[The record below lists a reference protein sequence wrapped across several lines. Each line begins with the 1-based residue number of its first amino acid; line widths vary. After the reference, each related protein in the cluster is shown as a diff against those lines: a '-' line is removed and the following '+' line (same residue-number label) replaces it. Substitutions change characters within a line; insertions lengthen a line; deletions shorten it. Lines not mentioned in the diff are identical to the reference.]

1 MRLSK
6 QPLVVIV
13 CGLILAP
20 VPTPLE
26 AAEEAVCCADAD
38 GGDQLVSSWR
48 SGAGLLPPEIPARV
62 EPTLLTPLLRRG
74 FFEREREMVQRILH
88 GADAVWPRFVDR
100 GWVEEILRVGPQR
113 SLDNVL
119 LWHCVGSESWV
130 GRHGWTAASRH
141 RNDTTVSLTES
152 AA

>member
-6 QPLVVIV
+6 RLLVVIV

-20 VPTPLE
+20 VPPLLE
-26 AAEEAVCCADAD
+26 AAEEAVCYADAD

-48 SGAGLLPPEIPARV
+48 SGAGLLPPAIPARV
-62 EPTLLTPLLRRG
+62 EPTLLTPLFRRG
-74 FFEREREMVQRILH
+74 IFEREREMVQRILR
-88 GADAVWPRFVDR
+88 GADAMWPRFVDR
-100 GWVEEILRVGPQR
+100 AWVEEILRVGPQR

-119 LWHCVGSESWV
+119 LWHCVTLESWI
-130 GRHGWTAASRH
+130 GRHDWTAASRH
-141 RNDTTVSLTES
+141 GNNSPISLKES